1 MKHYLDFYSTNI
13 RGTFILFT
21 FCKKKNTTF
30 TQLFIII
37 EEGIYPLRFLVRP
50 TTLNLTNII
59 LHHSKA
65 NGDNQLYDSSTRH
78 KNNKNN

>member
-1 MKHYLDFYSTNI
+1 M
-13 RGTFILFT
+13 
-21 FCKKKNTTF
+21 
-30 TQLFIII
+30 
-37 EEGIYPLRFLVRP
+37 RP

-78 KNNKNN
+78 KNNKKLEGLNSPQVTKLLNI